1 VIFIDTDVFV
11 VEKLFPEDE
20 RYQINKQFL
29 ELEGEKS
36 TSIYNLLELCGL
48 ASFTLNSTEL
58 TNLFTNFHR
67 QYSLKILYPK
77 ILKPSPEE
85 MIRNNVSRIFE
96 KICAKMNYSD
106 AQIILIAEEY
116 DCSDFVT
123 WNVKHFEGRTHL
135 NVTSPDEYM
144 QKSVQHS
151 K

>member
-1 VIFIDTDVFV
+1 MIFIDTDVFV
-11 VEKLFPEDE
+11 IEELFPEDQ
-20 RYQINKQFL
+20 RYQVNKRFL
-29 ELEGEKS
+29 ELEGEKA

-48 ASFTLNSTEL
+48 ASFTLSATEL

-96 KICAKMNYSD
+96 KICARMNYPD

-123 WNVKHFEGRTHL
+123 WNAKHFEGRTYL
-135 NVTSPDEYM
+135 NVTTPGEYL
-144 QKSVQHS
+144 QARVRES